1 MTDRFFA
8 LYAAVYGMTI
18 PDVPVEVVTW
28 RVSAFAP
35 EPSVSLVVDGDVSR
49 DPVPKGRRPV
59 RFQRG
64 AAPLDTPVFDRH
76 TLAVGARVTGPALL
90 EERET
95 TAVLRPGWVATV
107 TDDGS
112 LVAEPHALTGSASGP
127 ADARSAMRDEI
138 LG

>member
-1 MTDRFFA
+1 
-8 LYAAVYGMTI
+8 
-18 PDVPVEVVTW
+18 
-28 RVSAFAP
+28 
-35 EPSVSLVVDGDVSR
+35 VSLAVDADMTR

-64 AAPLDTPVFDRH
+64 APPRDTPVFDRH

-107 TDDGS
+107 TEDGS
-112 LVAEPHALTGSASGP
+112 LVAEPRGE
-127 ADARSAMRDEI
+127 R
-138 LG
+138 